1 MLSSDLV
8 VEEIESLCSVCG
20 ERTPSLILERDGKVY
35 QRSECAE
42 HRETET
48 LIFSDSSLYRKL
60 DAWNELI
67 FGSADAHGAAEVDGG
82 NGSANGPTL
91 AVIDLTN
98 RCNYRCPLC
107 FAETNGQTQYYY
119 LPVDAVRKMLGSL
132 LARTPV
138 PCRHIQFSG
147 GEPTL
152 HPEFPQILRMARE
165 MGFTH
170 IQAATNG
177 SRFVD
182 PDYTALCEEMGL
194 QTLYLQFDAMS
205 DDVYLKLRGQR
216 LLDKKIAAVENV
228 ARTNMRIV
236 LVPTIM
242 SSVNVDQIRPL
253 FEFALEHSRHITGIS
268 IQPAADI
275 GRVQIGASGE
285 SPAPFNLADMALEF
299 GRQTGLTRC
308 PDDWFPLNAVSTI
321 TEAVGRMRG
330 ERLPSPACDAHCSVG
345 TYFYIDERNKPV
357 CITKFFD
364 LDRFLRT
371 LGKAADGNGHAGG
384 VWQRI
389 SRLVQLK
396 RLSGCFDK
404 QAAPEGMTFERLLH
418 GLEGWEDKLVGRGP
432 GWTETGF
439 NGIFVAGMHFM
450 DSRNYNFRR
459 LRRCIIQYVTTDRQ
473 VIPFCSYNGGARL
486 RNTEELTRLSTDSVC
501 VH

>member
-1 MLSSDLV
+1 MLSSDLI
-8 VEEIESLCSVCG
+8 VEQIESLCPVCG
-20 ERTPSLILERDGKVY
+20 EKAPSLILEHEGKVY
-35 QRSECAE
+35 QRSLCPEHADAE
-42 HRETET
+42 TP
-48 LIFSDSSLYRKL
+48 IFSNSALYRRL
-60 DAWNELI
+60 DAWNALI
-67 FGSADAHGAAEVDGG
+67 FGNGNGASHAGDE

-107 FAETNGQTQYYY
+107 FAETNSQKEYYY
-119 LPVDAVRKMLGSL
+119 LPLDSVRSMLASL
-132 LARTPV
+132 LELSPA
-138 PCRHIQFSG
+138 PCRHVQFSG

-182 PDYTALCEEMGL
+182 PAYAALCEEAGL
-194 QTLYLQFDAMS
+194 HTLYLQFDAMS
-205 DDVYLKLRGQR
+205 DEVYLKLRGQR
-216 LLDKKIAAVENV
+216 LLEKKIAAVENV

-275 GRVQIGASGE
+275 GRVQLGDGAE

-299 GRQTGLTRC
+299 GKQTGLTRC
-308 PDDWFPLNAVSTI
+308 PEDWFPLNAVSAI
-321 TEAVGRMRG
+321 TEAVGRVRG
-330 ERLPSPACDAHCSVG
+330 ERLPRPACDAHCSVG
-345 TYFYIDERNKPV
+345 TYFYVDERNKPV
-357 CITKFFD
+357 CITRFFD

-371 LGKAADGNGHAGG
+371 LGKAANGNGHGGG

-389 SRLVQLK
+389 SRMAQLQ
-396 RLSGCFDK
+396 RLSSCFDK
-404 QAAPEGMTFERLLH
+404 QAAPAGMTFERLLR
-418 GLEGWEDKLVGRGP
+418 GLEGWEDKSVGRAE

-459 LRRCIIQYVTTDRQ
+459 LRRCIVQYVTTDRQ

-486 RNTEELTRLSTDSVC
+486 RNAEELTRISDAVC
-501 VH
+501 AH